1 MGPAAQGL
9 PHTCLLAP
17 RPGRAWEAPSFGLLP
32 ASCRGGVKGTHRGT
46 AARSERCAGPALPPA
61 LQLAPGA
68 EGGSPCPFHD
78 GTQSSTAETLW
89 PRVSRVTPSLTGGHP
104 PPAVTVPPSSATRQ
118 RAAGQGCVGR
128 EHGGTPG
135 TRTLQLGSWLPRGP
149 SAHRPGPGAGGA
161 IPREAA
167 PPVVRPQASPQG
179 HVRTPS
185 SQRFWGDSCADGGS
199 GPGGG
204 SQQGPRKLQS
214 IFPGGLGDGWHTA
227 THGASPAPLYPEVS
241 RGGQGF

>member
-1 MGPAAQGL
+1 MSLPRRHTVQHCGDPVAASV
-9 PHTCLLAP
+9 TCHPFTARWP
-17 RPGRAWEAPSFGLLP
+17 PTTSRHRPSKL
-32 ASCRGGVKGTHRGT
+32 SHK
-46 AARSERCAGPALPPA
+46 
-61 LQLAPGA
+61 A
-68 EGGSPCPFHD
+68 EGS
-78 GTQSSTAETLW
+78 W
-89 PRVSRVTPSLTGGHP
+89 PGVC
-104 PPAVTVPPSSATRQ
+104 
-118 RAAGQGCVGR
+118 RAGAR
-128 EHGGTPG
+128 RHPG

-149 SAHRPGPGAGGA
+149 SAHHPGPGAGGA